1 LRASTVRA
9 YESHVRLYLQ
19 PHLGGV
25 PLAELSAADVAGMF
39 ASIARRP
46 VLPGRALSPGR
57 VTRLRATL
65 RTVLSAAARA
75 GLVERNAAR
84 DVELPAGRRPHP
96 LVWTDSRVRAWRV
109 DHLRPPVAVWTPAQT
124 AAFLV
129 AVEDDA
135 MGLLFRLVALRGLR
149 RGEVCGL

>member
-1 LRASTVRA
+1 MALAGWLLPPRPTLTTGQWLTSWLDSRAGLRASTVRA

-25 PLAELSAADVAGMF
+25 PLAELSAGDVAGMF

-46 VLPGRALSPGR
+46 VLPGRPLSAGS
-57 VTRLRATL
+57 VSRLRATL
-65 RTVLSAAARA
+65 RTALSAAARA

-96 LVWTDSRVRAWRV
+96 LV
-109 DHLRPPVAVWTPAQT
+109 
-124 AAFLV
+124 
-129 AVEDDA
+129 
-135 MGLLFRLVALRGLR
+135 
-149 RGEVCGL
+149 